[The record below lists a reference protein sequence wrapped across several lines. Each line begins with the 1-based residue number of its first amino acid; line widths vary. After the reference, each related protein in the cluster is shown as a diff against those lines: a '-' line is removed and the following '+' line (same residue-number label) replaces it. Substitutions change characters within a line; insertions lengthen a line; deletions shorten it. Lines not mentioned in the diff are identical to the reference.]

1 MMAAMRT
8 QGMLVRRGLVLE
20 YATLAWNVS
29 APRSSSSLRLP
40 RSVAPADVG
49 VDALIEIVASAAV
62 VVCQLQENRGP
73 GSRAWSAT
81 HTRTLPPVLAVLGS
95 MAVEGP
101 VIEWVATHRKQH
113 RFSDHMPGYAGAAPG
128 ATHRRASPGLRR
140 DEVLAWR
147 TLR

>member
-8 QGMLVRRGLVLE
+8 QGMLLRRGLVLE

-62 VVCQLQENRGP
+62 VVWQLQEIGARVRERGAL
-73 GSRAWSAT
+73 R
-81 HTRTLPPVLAVLGS
+81 
-95 MAVEGP
+95 
-101 VIEWVATHRKQH
+101 
-113 RFSDHMPGYAGAAPG
+113 
-128 ATHRRASPGLRR
+128 RRARCRPYWPCWARWQSKAR
-140 DEVLAWR
+140 
-147 TLR
+147 